1 MKLEVR
7 DVSTGYDPEHPIQ
20 RYVNFSV
27 RSGEVCCVLGP
38 NGCGKTTLF
47 KSILGLMP
55 LLAGSVTI
63 DGENIAKWSP
73 KRLASAVAYVTQSH
87 TPPFPYRVKDVVLLG
102 RINRVGA
109 GQPTDNDLMVVDSA
123 MKDMGVYDLRERPY
137 TDISGGQLQLV
148 MIARALAQEPQM
160 LVLDEP
166 TAALD
171 YGNAI
176 RVIDKVR
183 WLAKQGYAVIMTT
196 HSPDHAF
203 MCRSDVVLLQP
214 GKPMKFG
221 SAMEIITEENM
232 KSAYGVDV
240 KIVEFVNKHHEVMRM
255 CAPEF

>member
-7 DVSTGYDPEHPIQ
+7 DVTTGFDSDHPLQ

-38 NGCGKTTLF
+38 NGCGKTSLF
-47 KSILGLMP
+47 KSMLGLLP
-55 LLAGSVTI
+55 LLGGSVTI
-63 DGENIAKWSP
+63 DGEDVTRWSP
-73 KRLASAVAYVTQSH
+73 KRLASTIAYATQNH

-102 RINRVGA
+102 RINKLGA
-109 GQPTDNDLMVVDSA
+109 GQPSDTDLAVVDEA
-123 MKDMGVYDLRERPY
+123 MRDMGVFDLRDRPY
-137 TDISGGQLQLV
+137 TDLSGGQLQLV

-160 LVLDEP
+160 LFLDEP

-183 WLAKQGYAVIMTT
+183 WLADQGYAVVMTT

-203 MCRSDVVLLQP
+203 MCRSDVVLLQE

-221 SAMEIITEENM
+221 PAVEVITEKNM
-232 KSAYGVDV
+232 KDAYGVDV
-240 KIVEFVNKHHEVMRM
+240 KIVEFVNRHGEVMRM